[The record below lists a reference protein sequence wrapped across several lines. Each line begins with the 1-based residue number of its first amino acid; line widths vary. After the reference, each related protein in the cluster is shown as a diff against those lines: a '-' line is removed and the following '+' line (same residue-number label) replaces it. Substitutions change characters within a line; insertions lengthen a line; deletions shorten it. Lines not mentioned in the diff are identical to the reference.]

1 MRDDRIEPKWI
12 DTFRHVFELCE
23 VKRGDEVA
31 ILSETQSRQSLVMLA
46 EIALHQAGAKLFH
59 VMMPTPAL
67 SAPVPVRSTGASNA
81 LQMTGAVITALGQAS
96 MVVDVTVEG
105 LLHSRELPEI
115 LKPGRT
121 RVLYVSNEHP
131 EAFERLPPSRELG
144 ERVKRGR
151 KLLAAAKT
159 MRVTSGAGTD
169 LTIDVSGAPCGA
181 SKGFVT
187 KPGEVDHLPGGLVVC
202 FPRANSVNGVLVM
215 DAGDINL
222 TFKRYLEAPIR
233 LTIENDFV
241 TDIAG
246 RGTDA
251 DLMRSYFAAWGERNA
266 YATSHVGWGMNQQA
280 RWDSLTMYDKAATN
294 GVEQR
299 AFAGN
304 FLYST
309 GANEHA
315 QRHTLGH
322 FDLPIRNCTIALD
335 GRVIV
340 DNGNLAGELA

>member
-12 DTFRHVFELCE
+12 DSFRLVFELCE
-23 VKRGDEVA
+23 VRRGDEVA
-31 ILSETQSRQSLVMLA
+31 ILSETQSRRSLVLLA
-46 EIALHQAGAKLFH
+46 EIALHQLGAKLFH
-59 VMMPTPAL
+59 VVMPTPAL
-67 SAPVPVRSTGASNA
+67 SAPAPVRSTGASNA
-81 LQMTGAVITALGQAS
+81 IQMNGAAIAALAS
-96 MVVDVTVEG
+96 ASLVVDITVEG

-115 LKPGRT
+115 LKPGRA

-131 EAFERLPPSRELG
+131 EAFERMPPSREAS

-151 KLLAAAKT
+151 KMLAAAKQ
-159 MRVTSGAGTD
+159 MRVTSKAGTD
-169 LTIDVSGAPCGA
+169 LAIDVAGAPCGA

-187 KPGEVDHLPGGLVVC
+187 RPGEVDHLPGGLVVC

-246 RGTDA
+246 AGTDA
-251 DLMRSYFAAWGERNA
+251 DLMRSYLAAWGERNA
-266 YATSHVGWGMNQQA
+266 YATSHVGWGMNRQA
-280 RWDSLTMYDKAATN
+280 RWDSLTMYDKFATN

-335 GRVIV
+335 GLVIV
-340 DNGNLAGELA
+340 DGGKLLGELA

>member
-12 DTFRHVFELCE
+12 DSFRHVFELCE

-31 ILSETQSRQSLVMLA
+31 ILSETQSRQTLVQLA
-46 EIALHQAGAKLFH
+46 EIALHQAGARLFH
-59 VMMPTPAL
+59 VMLPTPAL
-67 SAPVPVRSTGASNA
+67 SAPVPVRSTGSSNA
-81 LQMTGAVITALGQAS
+81 IQMNGAVISALANAT
-96 MVVDVTVEG
+96 MVVDITVEG
-105 LLHSRELPEI
+105 LLHARELPEI
-115 LKPGRT
+115 LKPGRA
-121 RVLYVSNEHP
+121 RVLYVSSEHP
-131 EAFERLPPSRELG
+131 EAFERLPPSRELA
-144 ERVKRGR
+144 ERVKRAR

-159 MRVTSGAGTD
+159 MRVTSKAGAD
-169 LTIDVSGAPCGA
+169 LTIDVSAAPCGA

-187 KPGEVDHLPGGLVVC
+187 RPGEVDHLPGGLVVC

-215 DAGDINL
+215 DGGDINL
-222 TFKRYLEAPIR
+222 TFKRYLETPIR

-241 TDIAG
+241 TDITGAG
-246 RGTDA
+246 PDA
-251 DLMRSYFAAWGERNA
+251 DLMRSYLAAWGERNA

-280 RWDSLTMYDKAATN
+280 RWDSLTMYDKHQTN

-340 DNGNLAGELA
+340 ENGNLVGELA